1 MNRIVAFG
9 CSNTQGQALPDMP
22 PGSPTVSK
30 YAWPAVLAKKFGFDI
45 WNRAH
50 GGASNKLI
58 LHRLLH
64 TDFEKDDIVII
75 MWTAFCRSCFIDK
88 DSVIRMLPSD
98 IDRPVE
104 RHKESRR
111 QHSAYYYEHLDS
123 DHNAWYDSM
132 VQINMA
138 KAHLDSLGLKNLHF
152 TWDPSPY
159 QDERPVWNKVN
170 LITEHFSD
178 IDCGWD
184 NDHPGVESQRLM
196 AEFIQDHLKE
206 IL

>member
-9 CSNTQGQALPDMP
+9 CSNTQGQSLPDIED
-22 PGSPTVSK
+22 GSNKCSW
-30 YAWPAVLAKKFGFDI
+30 YAWPAVLAKNLGFAI

-50 GGASNKLI
+50 GGASNKFI
-58 LHRLLH
+58 LHRLLN
-64 TDFEKDDIVII
+64 TEFEKDDVVVI

-88 DSVIRMLPSD
+88 DKVIRMLPSD
-98 IDRPVE
+98 IDRPIQ

-123 DHNAWYDSM
+123 DYNAWYDSM
-132 VQINMA
+132 VQINLA

-152 TWDPSPY
+152 TWDPSPMSWK
-159 QDERPVWNKVN
+159 RPNWNKVN
-170 LITEHFSD
+170 LIVRQFD
-178 IDCGWD
+178 NIDFARD
-184 NDHPGVESQRLM
+184 NDHPGVKSQKSM
-196 AEFIQDHLKE
+196 AEFMQKHLEE